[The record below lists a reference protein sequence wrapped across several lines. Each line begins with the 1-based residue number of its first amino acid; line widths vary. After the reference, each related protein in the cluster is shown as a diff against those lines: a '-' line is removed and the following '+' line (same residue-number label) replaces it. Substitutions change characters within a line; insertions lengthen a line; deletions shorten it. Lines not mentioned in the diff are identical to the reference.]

1 MIKSVIVILI
11 CVTIKSRMYC
21 QQYLFLTTF
30 LIIVPFPSH
39 GRYSSKP
46 SPRCAVGRAYNAKAE
61 LGKVYCGA
69 HVIGCRLTVTS
80 NVHHLGT
87 WYLSSSFLCFIL
99 ELKKPNGK
107 QVVLTNHHCG
117 PPFNKRFRY
126 TYGCEKV
133 FNKKGVTSQFLHWP
147 HCNSFIL
154 GHPI

>member
-21 QQYLFLTTF
+21 QQYQYLFLTTF

-80 NVHHLGT
+80 NAHHLR
-87 WYLSSSFLCFIL
+87 YVVFVFIISL
-99 ELKKPNGK
+99 LYFRVKEAQWETSCPYKPSLWTTF
-107 QVVLTNHHCG
+107 QQ
-117 PPFNKRFRY
+117 
-126 TYGCEKV
+126 KV
-133 FNKKGVTSQFLHWP
+133 SLH
-147 HCNSFIL
+147 L
-154 GHPI
+154 RL